1 MTVLN
6 YRVKAAEKNVEEAV
20 SASVDR
26 YPWDR
31 FLANS
36 KVPQGQTDE
45 LLTWIS
51 KVNQKKNFV
60 SRQKDKNLRK
70 EALLNS
76 AKLNAVDTLHSMQF
90 ERRRR
95 WNEFKARQKCI
106 SEEDTSICDC
116 EDCFLCLR
124 HNGALHGK
132 CYCNVIFSP
141 RPFFMELKHKTEIQ
155 DEHSKTIDNFLSSLS
170 SDNSNSLKRKRSDTF
185 LPSKRCKA

>member
-6 YRVKAAEKNVEEAV
+6 FRVNPEDKEETTITEVE
-20 SASVDR
+20 R

-51 KVNQKKNFV
+51 KVNQKKTFV
-60 SRQKDKNLRK
+60 SRLKNKNLRK
-70 EALLNS
+70 EALLQT
-76 AKLNAVDTLHSMQF
+76 AKLSAVNTLHSMQN

-95 WNEFKARQKCI
+95 WNEFKLRQKCS
-106 SEEDTSICDC
+106 SEEDSICDC
-116 EDCFLCLR
+116 EACFLCIR

-141 RPFFMELKHKTEIQ
+141 RPLFMNFDHNKPDTQ
-155 DEHSKTIDNFLSSLS
+155 DEHSLKIDNFLSSLS
-170 SDNSNSLKRKRSDTF
+170 SDKSSALKRKRPDTF
-185 LPSKRCKA
+185 IPSKRCKA

>member
-6 YRVKAAEKNVEEAV
+6 YRVNQEDAEAV
-20 SASVDR
+20 SVQR

-51 KVNQKKNFV
+51 KVNQKKNLV

-70 EALLNS
+70 EALLHS
-76 AKLNAVDTLHSMQF
+76 AKLSAVNTLHSMQF

-95 WNEFKARQKCI
+95 WNEFKTRQKCI
-106 SEEDTSICDC
+106 SEEDNSICVC

-141 RPFFMELKHKTEIQ
+141 RPFFMDLNHKTEIQ

-170 SDNSNSLKRKRSDTF
+170 SDNFSSLKRKRSDAF
-185 LPSKRCKA
+185 IPSKRCKA